1 MRLDLVVYDA
11 QGKTRGYTRLKLE
24 FGQDLWFVEEDAQ
37 RAWRN
42 AGFSSSGPFEALD
55 DDVIWLWEQELG
67 NAKHHTV
74 VLTDIAM
81 DEPDAGQSG
90 TGRIVTG
97 QIGKFL
103 GGTVFWTVTE
113 PMRCAA
119 PAAPI
124 ELLTGRE
131 AAVRVPTEM
140 AA

>member
-1 MRLDLVVYDA
+1 MRIDLVVYDA
-11 QGKTRGYTRLKLE
+11 QGRTRGYTRLRLE
-24 FGQDLWFVEEDAQ
+24 FGQDQWFVEEDSQ

-42 AGFSSSGPFEALD
+42 AGFSSSGPFETMD
-55 DDVIWLWEQELG
+55 DDVIWLWEQEIG
-67 NAKHHTV
+67 NAKNNTV

-81 DEPDAGQSG
+81 DEPEAGHAG

-113 PMRCAA
+113 PMTST
-119 PAAPI
+119 API
-124 ELLTGRE
+124 ELLSGRE
-131 AAVRVPTEM
+131 AAVRMPTEM